1 MHPTLAAL
9 LRPIASLALAV
20 ALVAPVALAPEAH
33 AQFGRQLPSPI
44 SAAQL
49 EQMLRDSGLPDTTK
63 DAALPLHEAYF
74 ERFRD
79 FEKRELDPLL
89 SKPNDKPFDLVRSV
103 EDAKKEADLRRRAF
117 QRAAQFDNQLADE
130 IGGVLLT
137 EDAWRTSMLK
147 AAMSRR
153 RSAMLGSGLA
163 FSGKPLDFSL
173 RSAPVLATLDPDTRR
188 MANLSIE
195 VYEAELTRQ
204 LERYAEASF
213 ARIVKAAEIRE
224 EMGLTMPPAAPEDGQ
239 PNAAAPGE
247 EWFQKMQEVQRRA
260 GEDVTKITA
269 RIRKLHREGLD
280 QVMPILPAVDARALR
295 DHMISQV
302 YPMLRA
308 KSDFD
313 PVYEQAR
320 KMHAEGKIDDSKWAS
335 VTDIAEANEHSGR
348 PVILA
353 MMDLIDK
360 RVAAGEF
367 GVITIGEG
375 GDDES
380 REKMESLR
388 AQLRTLEENNAVALR
403 TLLGINEPEKGDGR
417 GVERQGINLADVLGG
432 GGAEVA
438 IGSVAIMAGGDG
450 EAIVL
455 SGDDMGEGGFFL
467 GGFGGGDARV
477 PKPMTR
483 EDIDVLAKTLG
494 FADDARP
501 VFDEIVARAAET
513 RNVAEQELKPARQ
526 IEASGDEGGGMTMT
540 FTIGDGG
547 EMSFGGG
554 GDNTALIAA
563 IEKAEETMFD
573 ELKAAAAADKG
584 DAVEAARRARARVRL
599 LPGETGVQAV
609 DIVSVSEKS
618 ALAEGA
624 AAKVAPA
631 VRAWDEASVNAIRS
645 MKAEIKRLEAERQ
658 EVMQLATKEV
668 TDDDGNGSVNVSRSV
683 QIDGEQAKKLEDI
696 ERRIGTTRNRVG
708 DANKDTL
715 RNMLSALDGDDS
727 AQTALRRAFYRAAN
741 PSVYRTP
748 RDLEPFFTK
757 AAAIAGLSDSGKKAV
772 ASLRAEWIEARESRC
787 EEFVAAQEKRVDSPG
802 LDPGA
807 GMQQMQARQ
816 RERKKLRE
824 DLEQVESTMF
834 RKLQDALIVDVG
846 ADKAK
851 EIGELPARKRPQMPT
866 IQFGG

>member
-20 ALVAPVALAPEAH
+20 ALAAPVALAPEAH

-44 SAAQL
+44 SATQL

-74 ERFRD
+74 ARFRD

-89 SKPNDKPFDLVRSV
+89 AKPNDKPFDLVRSV

-130 IGGVLLT
+130 IGGVLLA

-224 EMGLTMPPAAPEDGQ
+224 EMGLTAPPAAPEDGQ

-308 KSDFD
+308 KSEFD
-313 PVYEQAR
+313 PVYAQAR
-320 KMHAEGKIDDSKWAS
+320 AMYEKGQIDKSKWNSA
-335 VTDIAEANEHSGR
+335 TDIAEANEHSER
-348 PVILA
+348 SIVLS

-380 REKMESLR
+380 REKMENLR
-388 AQLRTLEENNAVALR
+388 AQLRTLEENNVVALR

-417 GVERQGINLADVLGG
+417 GVERQGINLADVIGG

-438 IGSVAIMAGGDG
+438 VGSIAIMAGGDG

-467 GGFGGGDARV
+467 GGFGGGGARV

-483 EDIDVLAKTLG
+483 EDIDALAKKLG

-501 VFDEIVARAAET
+501 VFDEIVARAAEA
-513 RNVAEQELKPARQ
+513 RNVAEQESKPARQ

-609 DIVSVSEKS
+609 DIVSVTEKS

-645 MKAEIKRLEAERQ
+645 MKAEVKRLEAERQ
-658 EVMQLATKEV
+658 EVMELATKEV
-668 TDDDGNGSVNVSRSV
+668 TNDDGNGSVNVSRAV

-696 ERRIGTTRNRVG
+696 ERRIGTTRTRVG
-708 DANKDTL
+708 DGNKSTL
-715 RNMLSALDGDDS
+715 NNMLAALEGDAA
-727 AQTALRRAFYRAAN
+727 AQTALRRAFLRAAN
-741 PSVYRTP
+741 PSIYRTP

-757 AAAIAGLSDSGKKAV
+757 ASAIAGLSDSGKKTV
-772 ASLRAEWIEARESRC
+772 ASLRAEWIEAREARC
-787 EEFVAAQEKRVDSPG
+787 EEFVVAQEKRSESTG
-802 LDPGA
+802 LDAAA

-824 DLEQVESTMF
+824 DLEQVEASMF

>member
-1 MHPTLAAL
+1 
-9 LRPIASLALAV
+9 
-20 ALVAPVALAPEAH
+20 
-33 AQFGRQLPSPI
+33 
-44 SAAQL
+44 
-49 EQMLRDSGLPDTTK
+49 
-63 DAALPLHEAYF
+63 
-74 ERFRD
+74 
-79 FEKRELDPLL
+79 
-89 SKPNDKPFDLVRSV
+89 
-103 EDAKKEADLRRRAF
+103 
-117 QRAAQFDNQLADE
+117 
-130 IGGVLLT
+130 
-137 EDAWRTSMLK
+137 
-147 AAMSRR
+147 
-153 RSAMLGSGLA
+153 
-163 FSGKPLDFSL
+163 
-173 RSAPVLATLDPDTRR
+173 
-188 MANLSIE
+188 
-195 VYEAELTRQ
+195 
-204 LERYAEASF
+204 
-213 ARIVKAAEIRE
+213 
-224 EMGLTMPPAAPEDGQ
+224 
-239 PNAAAPGE
+239 
-247 EWFQKMQEVQRRA
+247 
-260 GEDVTKITA
+260 
-269 RIRKLHREGLD
+269 
-280 QVMPILPAVDARALR
+280 
-295 DHMISQV
+295 
-302 YPMLRA
+302 
-308 KSDFD
+308 
-313 PVYEQAR
+313 
-320 KMHAEGKIDDSKWAS
+320 
-335 VTDIAEANEHSGR
+335 
-348 PVILA
+348 
-353 MMDLIDK
+353 
-360 RVAAGEF
+360 
-367 GVITIGEG
+367 
-375 GDDES
+375 
-380 REKMESLR
+380 
-388 AQLRTLEENNAVALR
+388 
-403 TLLGINEPEKGDGR
+403 
-417 GVERQGINLADVLGG
+417 
-432 GGAEVA
+432 
-438 IGSVAIMAGGDG
+438 MAGGDG
-450 EAIVL
+450 EAVVL
-455 SGDDMGEGGFFL
+455 SSDDMGEGGFFL
-467 GGFGGGDARV
+467 GGFSGGDARV

-483 EDIDVLAKTLG
+483 EDIDTLAKRLG

-501 VFDEIVARAAET
+501 VFDEIVARAAEA

-748 RDLEPFFTK
+748 RELEPFFTK